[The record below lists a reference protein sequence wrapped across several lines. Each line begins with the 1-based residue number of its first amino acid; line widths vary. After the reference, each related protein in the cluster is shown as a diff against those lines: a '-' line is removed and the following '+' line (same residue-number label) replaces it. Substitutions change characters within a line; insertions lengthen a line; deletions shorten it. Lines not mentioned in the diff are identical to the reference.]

1 MIERGNDMKT
11 WEELK
16 KELKKKGGRIK
27 TDVEEMENLA
37 EVVTTIYKKREKMG
51 LSQQDLAKLCDI
63 PQSTIARIETFK
75 TTPNIDTLIKITHK
89 LGLKVA
95 VL

>member
-1 MIERGNDMKT
+1 MKT

-37 EVVTTIYKKREKMG
+37 EVVTAIYKKREKIG

>member
-1 MIERGNDMKT
+1 MKT

-16 KELKKKGGRIK
+16 KELKKKSGRIK

-37 EVVTTIYKKREKMG
+37 EVVTAIYKKREKMG

-63 PQSTIARIETFK
+63 PQSTIARIETFR

>member
-1 MIERGNDMKT
+1 MKT

-16 KELKKKGGRIK
+16 RELKKKGGRIK
-27 TDVEEMENLA
+27 TDIEEMENLA
-37 EVVTTIYKKREKMG
+37 EVVTAIYKKREKMG

>member
-1 MIERGNDMKT
+1 MKT

-27 TDVEEMENLA
+27 TDIEEMENLA
-37 EVVTTIYKKREKMG
+37 EVVTAIYKKREKMG

>member
-1 MIERGNDMKT
+1 MKT

-37 EVVTTIYKKREKMG
+37 EVVTAIYKKREKMG

-63 PQSTIARIETFK
+63 PQSTIARIETFR

>member
-1 MIERGNDMKT
+1 MKT

-27 TDVEEMENLA
+27 TDIEEMENLA
-37 EVVTTIYKKREKMG
+37 EVVTAIYKKREKMG

-63 PQSTIARIETFK
+63 PQSTIARIETFR

>member
-1 MIERGNDMKT
+1 MKT

-37 EVVTTIYKKREKMG
+37 EVVTAIYKKREKMG
-51 LSQQDLAKLCDI
+51 LSQQELAKLCDI

>member
-1 MIERGNDMKT
+1 MKT

-37 EVVTTIYKKREKMG
+37 EVVTAIYKKREKMG

>member
-1 MIERGNDMKT
+1 MVNDMKT

-37 EVVTTIYKKREKMG
+37 EVVTAIYKKREKMG